1 MYKIHL
7 QKVATKFDCKNSS
20 RSLREEAEASWMT
33 RPIPCHM
40 MGKIPQPWQLREPL
54 LAVKNKLFDSRAE
67 NNKNADEILI

>member
-1 MYKIHL
+1 
-7 QKVATKFDCKNSS
+7 
-20 RSLREEAEASWMT
+20 
-33 RPIPCHM
+33 M